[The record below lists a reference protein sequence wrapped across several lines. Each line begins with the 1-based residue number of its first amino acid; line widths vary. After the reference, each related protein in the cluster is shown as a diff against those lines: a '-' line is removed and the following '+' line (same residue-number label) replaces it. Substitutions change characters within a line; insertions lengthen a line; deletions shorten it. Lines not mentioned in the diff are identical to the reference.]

1 MEKIRISSKNKFIND
16 VIALYETA
24 FPQNERR
31 ETDELIRLIDNCPE
45 FHFNVFA
52 DGEQF
57 IGFFSTWEW
66 PDFRYGEHFAVCP
79 SHRGGGIGTQILKS
93 IADADNRPMII
104 EVEPPFDDIARRRIE
119 FYRRN
124 GFRLWDSIHYVQPPY
139 A

>member
-31 ETDELIRLIDNCPE
+31 ETGELIRLIDNCPE

-57 IGFFSTWEW
+57 IGFSALGNGPISAMASTL
-66 PDFRYGEHFAVCP
+66 P
-79 SHRGGGIGTQILKS
+79 S
-93 IADADNRPMII
+93 
-104 EVEPPFDDIARRRIE
+104 ARRTEEAASERK
-119 FYRRN
+119 
-124 GFRLWDSIHYVQPPY
+124 S
-139 A
+139 